1 MTILFAGGEDSD
13 LTPSGLC
20 SVSTN
25 TAYFRSTKA
34 RCALSIGVTPF
45 NTHTEGWTGT
55 FSTASSEFWFTG
67 RFFGTYPFGNFA
79 GEGLVFL
86 DGLTR
91 RLYLTLTGAGTSPFR
106 LTKRTASGTNTILQD
121 SSYAVGTGGS
131 IKIDV
136 YVRYTVTGQV
146 KVYMNN
152 TLVIDYSG
160 NVTTDSA
167 TTLSG
172 FICGKFHS
180 AATAGSADPCFWSEI
195 IAATVDTRS
204 FSLVTLPCN
213 DAGNTTSWTD
223 GTDETKINEITTNDA
238 TIISSDTANQVN
250 QFTIDSTN
258 LAGNPGI
265 VAVTVN
271 ARAQKGATGP
281 ANAQLMVRT
290 YSTDYVSSTK
300 ALQSSLQ
307 PTIGI
312 WETNPNTGLAWTD
325 DELMAVGFNVGI
337 KSIA

>member
-13 LTPSGLC
+13 LTPSALGA
-20 SVSTN
+20 VTTN
-25 TAYFRSTKA
+25 TAFFRSTKA
-34 RCALSIGVTPF
+34 RCALSIGTTPAG
-45 NTHTEGWTGT
+45 NYTEGWTGT
-55 FSTASSEFWFTG
+55 MSTASSEFWFTG
-67 RFFGTYPFGNFA
+67 RYYAEYFGNST

-91 RLYLTLTGAGTSPFR
+91 RLYLTQNPSNGNNPLS
-106 LTKRTASGTNTILQD
+106 LVKRTAGGTNTILQN
-121 SSYAVGTGGS
+121 SSLAFSAFGL

-136 YVRYTVTGQV
+136 YIKYAVVGRVRVYTNG
-146 KVYMNN
+146 

-160 NVTTDSA
+160 DVTTDSA

-172 FICGKFHS
+172 FVCGKFHCQAT
-180 AATAGSADPCFWSEI
+180 AATAGPCHWSEI
-195 IAATVDTRS
+195 MAATVDTRS
-204 FSLVTLPCN
+204 FSLVTLPCA

-223 GTDETKINEITTNDA
+223 GTLASKINEVTVNDA
-238 TIISSDTANQVN
+238 TIISTDTANAVN
-250 QFTIDSTN
+250 QFTIGSDN

-265 VAVTVN
+265 VAVSVV

-290 YSTDYVSSTK
+290 YGTDYVSSTK
-300 ALQSSLQ
+300 ALQTSLQ
-307 PTIGI
+307 PTIHF